1 MEKTEHE
8 AENCSYPEVNP
19 EPAQPEVPLGDVSSQ
34 HQKTTQHPSNNLP
47 GNAKQKATPKNWS
60 NDVMFSAAFDE
71 WNNHRPTNDKG
82 RPMSMAMFCELRC
95 IPRMTFL
102 RHCKQ
107 NKDTINAK
115 RREHFAAMSDEK
127 KEAVRKKARED
138 HSKRAAKSDK
148 AKEVSR
154 KKARV
159 NKAKQRAAMS
169 DKMKEASKKGKS
181 KQS

>member
-102 RHCKQ
+102 WHCRQ
-107 NKDTINAK
+107 NKDTINRLKILKKNSLSQCARSENQMDK
-115 RREHFAAMSDEK
+115 DWERIRSLWRICGWNERRCRFLA
-127 KEAVRKKARED
+127 RKD
-138 HSKRAAKSDK
+138 IYL
-148 AKEVSR
+148 
-154 KKARV
+154 
-159 NKAKQRAAMS
+159 
-169 DKMKEASKKGKS
+169 
-181 KQS
+181 